1 MRTSRPRSISVNNMR
16 AAAIAASLTMLVIV
30 GGCNG
35 GSGPAAAKETAACD
49 GVPQM
54 ALAGRVT
61 DAANILPAEDEA
73 RLSGRLARYERDTQH
88 QMVIVTTP
96 SLHGVRIDNFGTC
109 LGNRWGIGRKDQD
122 DGVVILIAPN
132 ERQMRIA
139 TGSGMEQMLTD
150 EEALAVVRQMTPR
163 FGDRDYAGGLSAG
176 IDAIAAQTG
185 DPQ

>member
-1 MRTSRPRSISVNNMR
+1 MR
-16 AAAIAASLTMLVIV
+16 AAAIAASLTMLIIV
-30 GGCNG
+30 GGCSG

-109 LGNRWGIGRKDQD
+109 LGNRWKIGRQGHD
-122 DGVVILIAPN
+122 DGVIVVIAPN

-139 TGSGMEQMLTD
+139 TGIGMEKILTD
-150 EEALAVVRQMTPR
+150 DKALAIVHRMTPY
-163 FGDRDYAGGLSAG
+163 FAKADYSRGLSVG
-176 IDAIAAQTG
+176 IDAIAAETG
-185 DPQ
+185 DKP